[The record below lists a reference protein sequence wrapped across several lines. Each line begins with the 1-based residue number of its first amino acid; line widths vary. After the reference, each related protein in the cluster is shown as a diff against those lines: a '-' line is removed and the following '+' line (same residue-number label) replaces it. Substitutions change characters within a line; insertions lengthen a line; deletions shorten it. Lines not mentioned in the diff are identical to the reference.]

1 MTTPS
6 TSNPQELFTPFL
18 STTFNIPEPERIPS
32 FLNEQFANIS
42 DVVNQKKI
50 GVYGPYE
57 NFNGELWYY
66 KTTSIERNGY
76 QAILYLPSLVSGT
89 YPLPIQSI
97 DQNFVITHLWGSCS
111 KPPSAP
117 GAVDGNYA
125 SFMTQGNPNVTFTMS
140 NVDIEVIANPGLS
153 GFSAFFV
160 IEYLRAGT

>member
-1 MTTPS
+1 MTTPF
-6 TSNPQELFTPFL
+6 TENPQNLFTPFL
-18 STTFNIPEPERIPS
+18 STTFNIPEQERIPS

-66 KTTSIERNGY
+66 KTTHVERNGY
-76 QAILYLPSLVSGT
+76 QAILYLPSLISGT
-89 YPLPIQSI
+89 YPLPIQGI

-111 KPPSAP
+111 KPPTTP
-117 GAVDGNYA
+117 GTGDYA
-125 SFMTQGNPNVTFTMS
+125 SFMTQGNPAVTFSMNDLNIMVTTT
-140 NVDIEVIANPGLS
+140 VDLS
-153 GFSAFFV
+153 AYSAFFV